1 MRCIMIPENPEM
13 LYSYINLKLRDNYS
27 SLDDLCDDLD
37 ISKSD
42 IVDKLA
48 KAGYKYDEINN
59 KFI

>member
-1 MRCIMIPENPEM
+1 MIPENPEM

-48 KAGYKYDEINN
+48 KAGYRYDENNN